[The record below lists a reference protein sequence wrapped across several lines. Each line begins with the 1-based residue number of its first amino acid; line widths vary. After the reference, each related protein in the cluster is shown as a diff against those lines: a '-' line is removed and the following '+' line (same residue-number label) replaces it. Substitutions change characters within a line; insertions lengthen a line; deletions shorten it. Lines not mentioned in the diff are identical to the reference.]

1 VSARLPVLG
10 IVPDWHADGLC
21 QQVDP
26 ELFFPPK
33 GESAE
38 PAKSICRGCPVR
50 QKCLNWSLQ
59 KREPFG
65 VWGGLSEPERRRVL
79 SGKQRLAAA

>member
-1 VSARLPVLG
+1 MTARLPHRG
-10 IVPDWHADGLC
+10 DVPDWHADGLC
-21 QQVDP
+21 QQVDA
-26 ELFFPPK
+26 ELFFPER
-33 GESAE
+33 GQSAE
-38 PAKSICRGCPVR
+38 PAKSICQRCPVQR
-50 QKCLNWSLQ
+50 DCLNWSLA